1 MRGTKAILVAA
12 VLTVVFGLAS
22 VATAQVKF
30 LGVGSSAMFTGSGV
44 GAFNDV
50 CSSRAGSDCRHYTIG
65 GKNPANNNNF
75 AQAVDS
81 RSVSIPVEGG
91 NLWVVWDNNTSPV
104 SIWAYLT
111 VDSIVGNRCFFATP
125 RCSLQVDSGVLTT
138 AGQNRIASVLFFNQQ
153 TGLNQADEGSLPSA
167 ILSAIQTT
175 FTAGLTDIRP
185 EDAKFE
191 TNRILAA
198 YNATNSNG
206 LGYGVASAN
215 CPAATSLV
223 GCQIKGTW
231 GGAAT
236 PIQFNISGKDPF
248 TALTVKASKTISI
261 GAAPI
266 VFLYNNTGP
275 GLSGGGFTNIS
286 FTLAGSVFN
295 GTKGLASDLPGGVG
309 ANPLNVLLREPLS
322 GTMTT
327 TEFTTFRVSLAP
339 KFGTATNSQEK
350 GINLATGACPGL
362 GCPNPLNLV
371 SADGG
376 VRLRGIGTGQII
388 SGNAGVGGLKNLPD
402 SIGYAFF
409 SFGNVAPIAGA
420 SGVGRY
426 VTLDGVDP
434 ISASYTTGVLPT
446 CTAPCPV
453 TPGTSYPHL
462 RDGSYRA
469 WSILR
474 LVTDASGT
482 NLTNAQAVVTA
493 TQKEVNATVPD
504 FVPAVATPDGDPGM
518 PYYRS
523 HFKQAGVAGTPNNG
537 NGSGAEKGSDV
548 GGCPFQIATQPNQVC
563 FRLNGTK
570 AGATEPAFCNYP
582 LNVATAC
589 SLAPNH

>member
-248 TALTVKASKTISI
+248 TAQTVKASKTISI

-426 VTLDGVDP
+426 VILDGVDP

>member
-1 MRGTKAILVAA
+1 MRGTKAILAVAI
-12 VLTVVFGLAS
+12 LTVIVGMTSA
-22 VATAQVKF
+22 ANAQGVKF
-30 LGVGSSAMFTGSGV
+30 VGVGSSALYTGSGV
-44 GAFNDV
+44 GTFNDV
-50 CSSRAGSDCRHYTIG
+50 CSQRVGSDCRHYTIG
-65 GKNPANNNNF
+65 GKNGANGQNF

-81 RSVSIPVEGG
+81 RNVGIPVEGG

-111 VDSIVGNRCFFATP
+111 VDSIVGNRCFFASP
-125 RCSLQVDSGVLTT
+125 RCSLQLDSGVLTT
-138 AGQNRIASVLFFNQQ
+138 AGQNRIASVLFFNAQ
-153 TGLNQADEGSLPSA
+153 TGLNQADEASLPSGVLA
-167 ILSAIQTT
+167 AVQTS

-191 TNRILAA
+191 TNRILKAYAA
-198 YNATNSNG
+198 SNLSG

-215 CPAATSLV
+215 CPAATSLI

-236 PIQFNISGKDPF
+236 PVQFNISGKDPF
-248 TALTVKASKTISI
+248 TLQTVKASKTLSI

-275 GLSGGGFTNIS
+275 GLSGGGFTNLT
-286 FTLAGSVFN
+286 FTTATKVFN
-295 GTKGLASDLPGGVG
+295 GTLGLASDIGGTG
-309 ANPLNVLLREPLS
+309 SNPLSVLLREPLS

-327 TEFTTFRVSLAP
+327 TEFTTFRVNLAP
-339 KFGTATNSQEK
+339 KFAPATGSQEK
-350 GINLATGACPGL
+350 GIDLSTGACPGL
-362 GCPNPLNLV
+362 GCPNPLNLA

-388 SGNAGVGGLKNLPD
+388 SGNAGVGGLKNIPD
-402 SIGYAFF
+402 SIGYSFF
-409 SFGNVAPIAGA
+409 SFGNVAPIGGAG
-420 SGVGRY
+420 GVGRY

-434 ISASYTTGVLPT
+434 ISASYTDGVLPT

-453 TPGTSYPHL
+453 APGTSYPHL

-474 LVTDASGT
+474 LVTDATGA
-482 NLTNAQAVVTA
+482 NLTNAQAIVTA
-493 TQKEVNATVPD
+493 TQKEVNGSVPD

-537 NGSGAEKGSDV
+537 NGSGTEKGGDV
-548 GGCPFQIATQPNQVC
+548 GGCPFQKATQPNQLC

-570 AGATEPAFCNYP
+570 AAATEPAFCNYP

>member
-248 TALTVKASKTISI
+248 TAQTVKASKTISI